1 MAKFKTS
8 VCRKFENSQEEIEE
22 TSTSVEDTVFYNHS
36 KYIQRIF
43 EDTDSDISD
52 EEEY

>member
-1 MAKFKTS
+1 MVKFKTS
-8 VCRKFENSQEEIEE
+8 VCRKFGNIQEEIEE
-22 TSTSVEDTVFYNHS
+22 ASSTVEDTVFYNHS

>member
-8 VCRKFENSQEEIEE
+8 VCRKFGNIQEYIEE
-22 TSTSVEDTVFYNHS
+22 ASSAVEDNVFYNYS
-36 KYIQRIF
+36 KYIQKIF

-52 EEEY
+52 EDEY